1 MTTDPVV
8 GLAWRPVWSDLLSRR
23 WLVGLFMS
31 GLAALG
37 VYLFWAIRQLT
48 SPSAEGSSAAASG
61 KQPGSKVCQGAA
73 EGSSPTVST
82 TFPPGEHPDISLP
95 EPIY

>member
-48 SPSAEGSSAAASG
+48 SPSAE
-61 KQPGSKVCQGAA
+61 
-73 EGSSPTVST
+73 
-82 TFPPGEHPDISLP
+82 
-95 EPIY
+95 